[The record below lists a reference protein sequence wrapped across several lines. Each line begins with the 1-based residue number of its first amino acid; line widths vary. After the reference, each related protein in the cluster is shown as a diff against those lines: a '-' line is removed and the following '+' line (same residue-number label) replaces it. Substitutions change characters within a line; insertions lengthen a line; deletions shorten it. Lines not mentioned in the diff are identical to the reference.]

1 MKKYATNGLMKN
13 SDENRGGFTSRDIK
27 TVVLLLLKAEALLNS
42 MMKSQKEHPD
52 IAFTILLKETILQI
66 RTLLNVIMKDELT
79 FLDAESNGIEVS
91 GSFLL
96 RLEAIAVEAK
106 NLLGFVESFQFGSYW
121 IFECIE
127 KKKKMSSHYHEDN
140 D

>member
-1 MKKYATNGLMKN
+1 MKN
-13 SDENRGGFTSRDIK
+13 SDENSGGFTSRDIK

-52 IAFTILLKETILQI
+52 VVFTIQLKETILQI

-79 FLDAESNGIEVS
+79 FLDAELNGIEHYR
-91 GSFLL
+91 SFLV
-96 RLEAIAVEAK
+96 RMEAIAVEAK
-106 NLLGFVESFQFGSYW
+106 NLLLFVESFQFVSYW
-121 IFECIE
+121 IFECIDKIKE
-127 KKKKMSSHYHEDN
+127 MSSHYHEKN

>member
-1 MKKYATNGLMKN
+1 MKN
-13 SDENRGGFTSRDIK
+13 SDENSGGFTSRDIK

-52 IAFTILLKETILQI
+52 VSFTIQLKKTILQI

-79 FLDAESNGIEVS
+79 FLDAELNGIQYS
-91 GSFLL
+91 GSFLV
-96 RLEAIAVEAK
+96 RMEAIAVEAK
-106 NLLGFVESFQFGSYW
+106 KLLLFVESFQFVSCW
-121 IFECIE
+121 IFECIDKIKE
-127 KKKKMSSHYHEDN
+127 MSSHYHEHN

>member
-1 MKKYATNGLMKN
+1 MKN
-13 SDENRGGFTSRDIK
+13 SDENSGGFTSRDIK

-52 IAFTILLKETILQI
+52 VVFTIQLKETILQI

-79 FLDAESNGIEVS
+79 FLDAELNSIEHYR
-91 GSFLL
+91 SFLV
-96 RLEAIAVEAK
+96 RMEAIAVEAK
-106 NLLGFVESFQFGSYW
+106 NLLLFVESFQFVSYW
-121 IFECIE
+121 IFECIDKIKE
-127 KKKKMSSHYHEDN
+127 MSSHYHEKN